1 MRNSHLSLIKA
12 SVVELRQ
19 ASTGA
24 ESYANS
30 SCAVYLFAQRAL
42 HEGLKPQR
50 PDPDHPRII
59 VMILD
64 TILFFWIGG
73 NAVVTTRGDKQ
84 HVY

>member
-59 VMILD
+59 GHDLIFL
-64 TILFFWIGG
+64 IGG

-84 HVY
+84 HVC